1 MDNPRKLAF
10 ASLVRADALASYSN
24 IEINTVISRSELTK
38 KNAALYTALYMGVTE
53 KLITLDYAIA
63 QYSSVSVDKLD
74 IETKNA
80 LRLGF
85 YQLMFMDR
93 IPDYSAVS
101 ETVSIC
107 PKKSKG
113 FVNAV
118 LRSFLRSDKKVEYP
132 NDEWE
137 RFSVISSTPPYII
150 DIFRRSY
157 GDEAAKAILS
167 DTEDKGGVSLRINT
181 LKVKTEDILSALDKK
196 GVEYKIEALCGD
208 VIVAYAP
215 ISELDGI
222 IGSGDVFVQDIA
234 SRTAVRIFEPKAGM
248 RILDACA
255 CPGGKSFSSAID
267 MENKGEIISCDLHR
281 SKLSLIE
288 RGAKN
293 LCIDI
298 IKTREQNGK
307 EYVPELDSSF
317 DKVLCDVPCS
327 GLGVIRKKPDI
338 KYKKAD
344 SVDNLPSIQLDI
356 LKNCSKYVKIGGEL
370 MYSTCTLNRK
380 ENEDIVE
387 EFLKDNGSFEY
398 VDFSV
403 GSIESVG
410 GMYTFLPHIT
420 GSDGFFVA
428 NMRRVK

>member
-1 MDNPRKLAF
+1 MDNPRRLAF
-10 ASLVRADALASYSN
+10 ASLVRADALSSYSN
-24 IEINTVISRSELTK
+24 IEINTVISRSDLNK

-53 KLITLDYAIA
+53 KLMTLDYAIA
-63 QYSSVSVDKLD
+63 QYSSVEISKLD

-93 IPDYSAVS
+93 IPEYSAVS

-118 LRSFLRSDKKVEYP
+118 LRAFIRNGKSVEYP
-132 NDEWE
+132 EDEWE
-137 RFSVISSTPPYII
+137 RFSVISSTPSYII

-157 GDEAAKAILS
+157 GDEATKSILS
-167 DTEDKGGVSLRINT
+167 DTDTHHGISLRINT
-181 LKVKTEDILSALDKK
+181 LKTDISSFITRLEKRK
-196 GVEYKIEALCGD
+196 IEYKTEALCSD
-208 VIVAYAP
+208 VISVFCP
-215 ISELDGI
+215 ISDIEDI
-222 IGSGDVFVQDIA
+222 IGSGEAFVQDIA
-234 SRTAVRIFEPKAGM
+234 SRTAVKIFNPEAGM
-248 RILDACA
+248 KILDACA

-267 MENKGEIISCDLHR
+267 MENTGEIISCDLHR

-293 LCIDI
+293 LSIDI
-298 IKTREQNGK
+298 ISTREQNGK
-307 EYVPELDSSF
+307 EYVPELDSAF
-317 DKVLCDVPCS
+317 HKVLCDVPCS

-344 SVDNLPSIQLDI
+344 SVDNLPTIQRDI
-356 LKNCSKYVKIGGEL
+356 LANCSKYVKVGGEL
-370 MYSTCTLNRK
+370 MYSTCTLNKK
-380 ENEDIVE
+380 ENEDVVLG
-387 EFLKDNGSFEY
+387 FLKENCSFEP
-398 VDFSV
+398 VEFSV
-403 GSIESVG
+403 GDISSSE

-428 NMRRVK
+428 KMRRIK

>member
-1 MDNPRKLAF
+1 MDNPRRLAF
-10 ASLVRADALASYSN
+10 ASLVRADALSSYSN

-63 QYSSVSVDKLD
+63 QYSSVSVNKLD

-85 YQLMFMDR
+85 YQLMFMDK

-107 PKKSKG
+107 PKRSKG

-118 LRSFLRSDKKVEYP
+118 LRSFLRNEKNVEYP
-132 NDEWE
+132 EDEWE
-137 RFSVISSTPPYII
+137 RFSVISSTPSYII
-150 DIFRRSY
+150 DIFRYSY
-157 GDEAAKAILS
+157 GDEATKLLLS

-181 LKVKTEDILSALDKK
+181 LKVKADEILSRLDKR
-196 GVEYKIEALCGD
+196 GIEYKTESLCSD

-215 ISELDGI
+215 IAELESI
-222 IGSGDVFVQDIA
+222 ISSGDVFVQDIA
-234 SRTAVRIFEPKAGM
+234 SRTAVKIFEPKAGM

-281 SKLSLIE
+281 SKLSLID

-307 EYVPELDSSF
+307 EYVSELDSSF
-317 DKVLCDVPCS
+317 DKVLCDAPCS

-344 SVDNLPSIQLDI
+344 SVDNLPAIQLEI
-356 LKNCSKYVKIGGEL
+356 LRNCSKYVKLGGEL
-370 MYSTCTLNRK
+370 MYSTCTLNKR

-387 EFLKDNGSFEY
+387 AFLRDNDSFEP

-403 GSIESVG
+403 GSISSVC
-410 GMYTFLPHIT
+410 GMYTFLPYIT

-428 NMRRVK
+428 KMRRVK